1 MFKKKKRNLKKLI
14 IALIIPQLAGFIGS
28 IANFTSLDTWYE
40 GIVKPSFNPPNW
52 IFGPVWTGLF
62 LLMGY
67 ALYIIWE
74 KKPKWGKNKKSDF
87 ALLIFYTQLGFNV
100 IWSYLFFGLQNP
112 LFALGEILVLWA
124 VIVLNIVLFWRLDRR
139 AGLLLFPYIL
149 WVTFAIFLNYAI
161 FILN

>member
-100 IWSYLFFGLQNP
+100 IWSYLFFGLQ
-112 LFALGEILVLWA
+112 IMTS
-124 VIVLNIVLFWRLDRR
+124 R
-139 AGLLLFPYIL
+139 
-149 WVTFAIFLNYAI
+149 
-161 FILN
+161 

>member
-87 ALLIFYTQLGFNV
+87 ALLIFYTQLGFIV